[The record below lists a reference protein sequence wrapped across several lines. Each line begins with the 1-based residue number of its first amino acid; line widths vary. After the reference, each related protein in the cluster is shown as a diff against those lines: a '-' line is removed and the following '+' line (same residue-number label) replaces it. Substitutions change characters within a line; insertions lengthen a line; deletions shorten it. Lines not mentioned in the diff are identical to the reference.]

1 MGDQVTSSDDAAGFW
16 VWFAALPTVA
26 QRDVLDELH
35 AAVRELETTILRA
48 TIHGQPLASQQPT
61 LDGHSSIAP
70 LRSLN

>member
-1 MGDQVTSSDDAAGFW
+1 MDDRATSSDDATGFW

-35 AAVRELETTILRA
+35 AAIRELDAAILCA
-48 TIHGQPLASQQPT
+48 AIHEQSLAPQQPT
-61 LDGHSSIAP
+61 LHSYSSVPP